1 MKFLI
6 HLVVSALAVIL
17 ASYVLSGVHVDG
29 FGTALIVAVVLGL
42 LNAVVKPILTLLT
55 LPITILTLGL
65 FLLVINV
72 LMVYAASGL
81 VPGFH
86 VNGFFTA
93 LFFSLLVS
101 VFSSVIGALLPE

>member
-29 FGTALIVAVVLGL
+29 FLTAVIVAVVLGL

-72 LMVYAASGL
+72 LMVYAASGI
-81 VPGFH
+81 VEGFH